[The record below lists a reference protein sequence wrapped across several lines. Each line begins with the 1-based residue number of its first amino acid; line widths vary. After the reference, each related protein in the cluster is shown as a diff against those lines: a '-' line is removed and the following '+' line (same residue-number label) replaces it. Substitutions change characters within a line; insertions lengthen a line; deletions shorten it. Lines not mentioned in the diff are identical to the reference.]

1 MAISGQVLP
10 GGFYL
15 EACSRIKKLRPPFV
29 AGRYEDGLDLASQ
42 IPFRLP
48 MAFDA
53 HSEQD

>member
-10 GGFYL
+10 GGFFL